1 MRCLQLLFG
10 ASPAALLLVLC
21 LQLGTSKAQEDTT
34 SRRPIIMDLQ
44 MPREAKA
51 NETVSLELKVKTELN
66 ECLVIKAYL
75 KSSVFIG
82 GSFDYKF
89 TGCLCKDY
97 PRTFFWDFRSNST
110 TKIAA
115 IVDIVRELSI
125 CPNDDAVVPIKANR
139 YYTIT
144 TLVIS

>member
-1 MRCLQLLFG
+1 MRYLQLLFR

-21 LQLGTSKAQEDTT
+21 LQLGTSKAQEDTP
-34 SRRPIIMDLQ
+34 RPIIMDLQ
-44 MPREAKA
+44 MPQEAEA
-51 NETVSLELKVKTELN
+51 NEIVSLALKVKTELK
-66 ECLVIKAYL
+66 ECMVIKAHL
-75 KSSVFIG
+75 ESSVFIG
-82 GSFDYKF
+82 GSFNYKF
-89 TGCLCKDY
+89 TGCLCEDY

-115 IVDIVRELSI
+115 IVDIVRELGI